1 MRIRGIVFLIL
12 FAAAVFSAAGT
23 DLSITVSVDWML
35 SIQGGIEY
43 RCSDY
48 FGFKADLGISVMGL
62 AVADL
67 FGVIHVTPPD
77 NPWQL
82 QVLLGIPA
90 MGVPLTIWAPMISFG
105 GAVGV
110 GHNFSDTL
118 GLELFLGAGFPLFF
132 EEGKEMIRDIHY
144 PLNLWPEAGL
154 SLRFGL

>member
-1 MRIRGIVFLIL
+1 MKKRGIVFVIL
-12 FAAAVFSAAGT
+12 FVAAVFSAACA

-43 RCSDY
+43 RFNDY
-48 FGFKADLGISVMGL
+48 FGIKADLGISVMGL

-67 FGVIHVTPPD
+67 YGVIHITPPD

-82 QVLLGIPA
+82 QVLLGLPA
-90 MGVPLTIWAPMISFG
+90 MGVPLTLWAPMISFG

-110 GHNFSDTL
+110 GHNFNETI
-118 GLELFLGAGFPLFF
+118 GLDLFLGAGFPLFF
-132 EEGKEMIRDIHY
+132 EEGKDKIRDIHY
-144 PLNLWPEAGL
+144 PLNLWPEAAL